1 MASAN
6 LADAASADAA
16 WHALQSQ
23 IPTAVRA
30 AERSLAAG
38 TGSEADLRAL
48 LEFHQDFVTPL
59 CTVFANALP
68 CERALATISRWS
80 PAGVCEIGAG
90 AGLWAR
96 LLRARGVE
104 VHAYDRETPALPW
117 SQVWCDTERYV
128 VAHSACSLLLC
139 WPPLEDGVDGRNSMA
154 LDALNTYSG
163 DTLLYV
169 GERPAAVGL
178 LSTLS
183 SRTAAGHTA
192 GARFHAAVDAGWTLV
207 EVVTLPRWPGFADAL
222 YVFRRRGASEAPPPA
237 TAAMAAARDAR
248 YDGSL
253 GARLRQLVDLQ
264 IARPAVIA
272 AAIWLTRMQLDLK
285 T

>member
-139 WPPLEDGVDGRNSMA
+139 WPPLEDGVDGCNSMA
-154 LDALNTYSG
+154 LDALKTYSG

-192 GARFHAAVDAGWTLV
+192 GARFHGGTHTSP
-207 EVVTLPRWPGFADAL
+207 VTPRRYCHVGACARRRHRL
-222 YVFRRRGASEAPPPA
+222 GRFRRDSH
-237 TAAMAAARDAR
+237 
-248 YDGSL
+248 
-253 GARLRQLVDLQ
+253 
-264 IARPAVIA
+264 
-272 AAIWLTRMQLDLK
+272 
-285 T
+285 

>member
-117 SQVWCDTERYV
+117 SRRC
-128 VAHSACSLLLC
+128 
-139 WPPLEDGVDGRNSMA
+139 
-154 LDALNTYSG
+154 
-163 DTLLYV
+163 
-169 GERPAAVGL
+169 
-178 LSTLS
+178 
-183 SRTAAGHTA
+183 
-192 GARFHAAVDAGWTLV
+192 
-207 EVVTLPRWPGFADAL
+207 
-222 YVFRRRGASEAPPPA
+222 RRRHHRRRHRRRRRRRRRRHPFRSTGWACQS
-237 TAAMAAARDAR
+237 R
-248 YDGSL
+248 G
-253 GARLRQLVDLQ
+253 
-264 IARPAVIA
+264 
-272 AAIWLTRMQLDLK
+272 
-285 T
+285 

>member
-1 MASAN
+1 MSGV
-6 LADAASADAA
+6 DGA
-16 WHALQSQ
+16 WLTLHSQ

-30 AERSLAAG
+30 AERALAAG
-38 TGSEADLRAL
+38 TGTEADLRAI

-59 CTVFANALP
+59 CEAFANALP
-68 CERALATISRWS
+68 SENALAAIARWS
-80 PAGVCEIGAG
+80 PAGVVEIGAG
-90 AGLWAR
+90 GGLWAR

-104 VHAYDRETPALPW
+104 VDAYDLETPTLPW
-117 SQVWCDTERYV
+117 SELWCGSERSLI
-128 VAHSACSLLLC
+128 AHPACSLLLC
-139 WPPLEDGVDGRNSMA
+139 WPPLEDGVDGPNPMA
-154 LDALNTYSG
+154 FDALRSYCG

-183 SRTAAGHTA
+183 WRTAAGHTA

-207 EVVTLPRWPGFADAL
+207 EVVTLQRWPGFADAL
-222 YVFRRRGASEAPPPA
+222 YVFRRRGKSEAPPPA
-237 TAAMAAARDAR
+237 TAAKAAARDYDR
-248 YDGSL
+248 EFDDGSL
-253 GARLRQLVDLQ
+253 PARLRRLVDLQ

-272 AAIWLTRMQLDLK
+272 ATILLSMQVVLE

>member
-1 MASAN
+1 MMSADPASV
-6 LADAASADAA
+6 DAA

-23 IPTAVRA
+23 IPKSVRA
-30 AERSLAAG
+30 AERALAAG

-59 CTVFANALP
+59 CEAFANALP
-68 CERALATISRWS
+68 CEHALSAIAYYS

-90 AGLWAR
+90 GGLWAR

-104 VHAYDRETPALPW
+104 VHAYDLETPALPW
-117 SQVWCDTERYV
+117 STVTRGASWRSEL
-128 VAHSACSLLLC
+128 HPACSLLLC
-139 WPPLEDGVDGRNSMA
+139 WPPLEDGVDAPNAMA
-154 LDALNTYSG
+154 FDALQDYDG

-183 SRTAAGHTA
+183 WRTAAGHTA
-192 GARFHAAVDAGWTLV
+192 GARFHGALDAGWTLV
-207 EVVTLPRWPGFADAL
+207 EVVRLPRWPGFADAL
-222 YVFRRRGASEAPPPA
+222 YVFRRGEFEAPPPA
-237 TAAMAAARDAR
+237 TAAKAAARDYDR
-248 YDGSL
+248 EFDDGSL
-253 GARLRQLVDLQ
+253 RARLRRLVDLN

-272 AAIWLTRMQLDLK
+272 ATILLSMQ
-285 T
+285 